1 MVCLRQPTRYFLN
14 VGLPEWDHLQ
24 VAPWKG
30 LWVSLFQAAAGCC
43 FVSADVAVFV
53 IIELKNTLTCKHDS
67 DTIFIQ
73 THCTI
78 SFNSFGVIS
87 AVNVSIGLLR
97 LRPYFLLQWVT
108 RARPFV
114 YSSIS
119 THCRYSNPP
128 QSLDQ
133 YYTNTSISKRYDN
146 SRIQKCDTLTIT
158 GFLDPCYVHT
168 CRGAEL
174 NLPT

>member
-1 MVCLRQPTRYFLN
+1 MMMMMMMMRTRRVTRSKSGSAPTLLSKR
-14 VGLPEWDHLQ
+14 
-24 VAPWKG
+24 
-30 LWVSLFQAAAGCC
+30 
-43 FVSADVAVFV
+43 FVSISFSSRRRLLFCFGLRRCV

-67 DTIFIQ
+67 DKIFIQ

-158 GFLDPCYVHT
+158 GFLDPFMSILA
-168 CRGAEL
+168 GG
-174 NLPT
+174 PT